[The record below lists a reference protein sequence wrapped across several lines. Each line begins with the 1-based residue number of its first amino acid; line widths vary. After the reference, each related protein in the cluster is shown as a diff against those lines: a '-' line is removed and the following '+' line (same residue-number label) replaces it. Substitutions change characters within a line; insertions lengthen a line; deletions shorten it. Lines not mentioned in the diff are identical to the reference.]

1 MAAEQAARYFEGVA
15 EANPDPC
22 AITPAYKQQDELAYQ
37 LSRVPF
43 KTPRPVKIIVVG
55 AGISGI
61 SMAHEVNVG
70 STIKAASLTV
80 YEKNG
85 GVGGTWYENRYP
97 G

>member
-1 MAAEQAARYFEGVA
+1 MAAEAAAEYFMSVA
-15 EANPDPC
+15 AANPDPC
-22 AITPAYKQQDELAYQ
+22 AVTAAYRHEDELAYQ

-55 AGISGI
+55 AGISGL
-61 SMAHEVNVG
+61 SMAHEVNIG
-70 STIKAASLTV
+70 NTIKAATLTV
-80 YEKNG
+80 YEKNA